1 MHELKLTLQNS
12 FSSQFVSKSV
22 LNYMFMLLEF
32 GKKEHFVLDWWI
44 ALYGL
49 PDIHPASLS
58 LPPLHRTVRGRKQDE
73 KSLRL
78 SERQRD
84 HLPIAIR
91 CQTDPRKINLIY
103 CRLKLELNGEKQI
116 QELKHFPSSCPSFT
130 GSVSFLHSQ
139 LLYLLPAVS
148 STGGCRVG
156 LWSVHKSS
164 TLLFLPPHN
173 SPCFSAGSLHGLQSF
188 QNRYCVGPLDGLQAL
203 RISLLQHW
211 SFTGCSS
218 FRTWPPALAWSP
230 QQAAEWK
237 TAPSQVPSMG
247 CRGNFCYGA

>member
-1 MHELKLTLQNS
+1 M
-12 FSSQFVSKSV
+12 
-22 LNYMFMLLEF
+22 
-32 GKKEHFVLDWWI
+32 
-44 ALYGL
+44 
-49 PDIHPASLS
+49 
-58 LPPLHRTVRGRKQDE
+58 
-73 KSLRL
+73 
-78 SERQRD
+78 
-84 HLPIAIR
+84 
-91 CQTDPRKINLIY
+91 
-103 CRLKLELNGEKQI
+103 
-116 QELKHFPSSCPSFT
+116 
-130 GSVSFLHSQ
+130 
-139 LLYLLPAVS
+139 
-148 STGGCRVG
+148 G

-173 SPCFSAGSLHGLQSF
+173 SPCFSAGSLHSLQSF

-247 CRGNFCYGA
+247 CRGNFLLWCLKHLSPFFSHLSVAGLFLTLLFSALTPVCRILLSQQCCPHG